1 MIGLDS
7 KYSIFRD
14 DGEEGEY
21 WEDGADDGAGDIA
34 SVVLRIQLGLL
45 SCAFAIAFMLGT
57 LAPSKGNITAAM
69 ALPEWNDSVEPWT
82 HEVETFASRVATG
95 FDLRQ
100 EVALEFSPWILEA
113 ALRQQ
118 ISPELLAG
126 LVLTESSFRKNV
138 KSPVGAIGP
147 AQVRPEYWAQFC
159 GTDDLGDPEENIYC
173 GAQILAY
180 YVERCGA
187 EACALSA
194 YNVGPYTELQ
204 KRQDAGRR
212 YVAKVAGWRDRLAE
226 IGKPL
231 GSKYVSRANPEGA
244 HAPETGSAL
253 SGLPALPLP
262 ALPAAP
268 KPGLKDSIA
277 L

>member
-7 KYSIFRD
+7 KYPFSAQ
-14 DGEEGEY
+14 EEGDEWDDE
-21 WEDGADDGAGDIA
+21 WEDEADDGAGDIA
-34 SVVLRIQLGLL
+34 SVVLRVQLGLL
-45 SCAFAIAFMLGT
+45 SCAFVIAFMLGT

-69 ALPEWNDSVEPWT
+69 ALPEWNDGVQPWT

-95 FDLRQ
+95 FNLRQ

-118 ISPELLAG
+118 LSPELLAG

-159 GTDDLGDPEENIYC
+159 GTDNLGDPAENIYC

-194 YNVGPYTELQ
+194 YNVGPYTE

-212 YVAKVAGWRDRLAE
+212 YVAKVAAWRDRLAE

-231 GSKYVSRANPEGA
+231 GSKYVSSVNPEGA
-244 HAPETGSAL
+244 QGAETVSGL

-268 KPGLKDSIA
+268 ALAPKDSIA